1 MRYMKTGGGLPPGLA
16 ALAKERPDVVK
27 KMGYDVAMDG
37 TKLAAISKK
46 LGISPETAKK
56 LATIGMKAMKNG
68 GVVGGA
74 PVLSAE
80 DGARM
85 YLFGGLKQKFQDFS
99 EKRPV
104 LAKGLGMGLGFL
116 AGGAG
121 GATLAGYMIDK
132 NRERKAALEDENPTT
147 QPDEPLAPAT
157 EMDPMEP
164 AEPMQPVDTAIEPV
178 ESTPVVGASGRVYKF
193 GGKYADQG
201 TKNGDDKNGD
211 EKEKDT
217 YSITV
222 YEKVKQGSYP
232 EQLQR
237 IYGRSDGPVI
247 DRDSKSLSLE
257 IPNVGSLNESINAFM
272 KENPDIKGYVDT
284 PFREEDLNNPDYIA
298 RGREMYTPKP
308 MQGMR
313 GQSRSFYVPFQ
324 MVGLKAPGAA
334 GQNNKN
340 WEANLFQQGS
350 WDVKEK
356 PQDMETIIPRP
367 PSQITPDKPE
377 MKLLKKETPMRPPL
391 ERMDMDMGIE
401 PERPFTTAAYYQG
414 GDPDY
419 QKMVDAIHLNK
430 DTEVDQTS
438 QNAFGMTFPRE
449 FGYGGKNKM
458 KLLKMYG
465 GYAK

>member
-27 KMGYDVAMDG
+27 NMGYDVAMDG
-37 TKLAAISKK
+37 TKLAEISKR

-85 YLFGGLKQKFQDFS
+85 YLFGGKKSDLEGVNAMPQPQ
-99 EKRPV
+99 
-104 LAKGLGMGLGFL
+104 
-116 AGGAG
+116 
-121 GATLAGYMIDK
+121 
-132 NRERKAALEDENPTT
+132 AALNP
-147 QPDEPLAPAT
+147 AVGVN
-157 EMDPMEP
+157 
-164 AEPMQPVDTAIEPV
+164 PMQPVDTALEPID
-178 ESTPVVGASGRVYKF
+178 TALDPIDPMPVAGDGTRMYKF

-419 QKMVDAIHLNK
+419 QKMVDAIYLNK

-438 QNAFGMTFPRE
+438 QNAFGMTLPKG